1 MATKPLFIRACQR
14 IKEVVEYISLSDD
27 ILERLKSPK
36 SVLIASIPLRMD
48 SGDLRFFQGYRV
60 RYDDT
65 RGPTIGG
72 IRYHPKV
79 SIDEMQSLAF
89 WMTFKCAA
97 LDLPFGGAKG
107 GIAVDPKSLS
117 LFELERL
124 SRGYVEAF
132 ADFIGPDADILT
144 PDVYTTPRIMG
155 WMMEQY
161 NMIRRKITPAA
172 IVGKPEAMGGTAG
185 RETAGP
191 LGALAVMETLLPILQ
206 GSNTPKTVA
215 IQGFG
220 KAGSV
225 LAEMLYNAGYRI
237 VAVSDSKGG
246 IYSEKGLNISYVKA
260 FKESTRSLNKVYCEG
275 PVCSIPTE
283 HENISNDELL
293 ALDVDILI
301 PAALED
307 QITEK
312 NVDKIKARFI
322 FEVAN
327 GPISPEADEA
337 LNKQGTYV
345 VPDILVNAGAVT
357 LSYFEWV
364 QNREGYYW
372 PLRKVN
378 VRLKQKMIE
387 ETQNIWQIS
396 QKKSVSFRMAA
407 YIHAFNRLGE
417 AVNAR
422 GTKDYFIQP
431 ASRG

>member
-1 MATKPLFIRACQR
+1 MGRETLFPKACHR

-36 SVLIASIPLRMD
+36 SILIASIPLRMD
-48 SGDLRFFQGYRV
+48 NGDLRFFQGYRV

-72 IRYHPKV
+72 IRYHSNV
-79 SIDEMQSLAF
+79 SIDEMQSHAF

-107 GIAVDPKSLS
+107 GIAFDPKSLS

-124 SRGYVEAF
+124 SRGYIEAF
-132 ADFIGPDADILT
+132 ADFIGPDVDILT
-144 PDVYTTPRIMG
+144 PDFYTNPMIMG

-161 NMIRRKITPAA
+161 STIQRKITPAA
-172 IVGKPEAMGGTAG
+172 IVGKPQAMGGTAG
-185 RETAGP
+185 RKTAGA
-191 LGALAVMETLLPILQ
+191 LGAFSVMENILPKLQ
-206 GSNTPKTVA
+206 SKKTPQTIA

-220 KAGSV
+220 KAGSI
-225 LAEMLYNAGYRI
+225 LSEILYNNDYKI

-246 IYSEKGLNISYVKA
+246 IYSEKGLNIPFVKA
-260 FKESTRSLNKVYCEG
+260 FKESTLSFNKAYCEG
-275 PVCSIPTE
+275 PVCNIPTE
-283 HENISNDELL
+283 HENITNEELL

-301 PAALED
+301 PAAIED

-312 NVDKIKARFI
+312 NVDNIKASFI

-327 GPISPEADEA
+327 GPISPEADEI
-337 LNKQGTYV
+337 LNNKGTYV
-345 VPDILVNAGAVT
+345 IPDILVNAGAVT

-378 VRLKQKMIE
+378 ARLKQKMIE
-387 ETQNIWQIS
+387 ETQTIWQIS
-396 QKKSVSFRMAA
+396 QKKTVSLRMAA

-422 GTKDYFIQP
+422 GTKDYFIQQ
-431 ASRG
+431 